1 MTEDTV
7 MDKLA
12 WIMYVKVKVKSL
24 KSCPTLCDPVDC
36 SLPGF
41 SVHGILRA
49 RYWSGLPFPSPGDFP
64 NPGIEPKSLMS
75 PALAGKFLTT
85 RATWEAQ
92 SLVYFSLLERKIS
105 VSNKSSTWVTSSQ
118 VMETSQINVKRI
130 TLSDLSYLRQKEIS
144 VF

>member
-1 MTEDTV
+1 MCCV
-7 MDKLA
+7 LSHV
-12 WIMYVKVKVKSL
+12 IHIQLFV
-24 KSCPTLCDPVDC
+24 TL
-36 SLPGF
+36 SMGF
-41 SVHGILRA
+41 SGQEH
-49 RYWSGLPFPSPGDFP
+49 WSGLPFPSPGDFP

-105 VSNKSSTWVTSSQ
+105 VSNISSTWATSSQ